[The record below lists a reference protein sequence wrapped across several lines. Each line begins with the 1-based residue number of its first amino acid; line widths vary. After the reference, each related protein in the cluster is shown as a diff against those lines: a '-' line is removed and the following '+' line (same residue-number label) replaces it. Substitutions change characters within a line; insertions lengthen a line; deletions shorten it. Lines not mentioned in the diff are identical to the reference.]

1 MSNSLRLYGLLEC
14 SLLGFSVYEIFQAR
28 NTGVSCHFLLQRIF
42 LNLGLNPCLLDLLH
56 WHSDS
61 LPPCSFF
68 LVLHRS
74 FNYYIFLNFLT
85 VKGLNFLFF
94 PIFFSSCKC
103 SEYGDPITTQ
113 YLLVLVS
120 SRKTLLDSPLGIG
133 E

>member
-1 MSNSLRLYGLLEC
+1 MLNIISHQENANQNHRFNFTPTQMTINKRQIISVENSLAGSQKFLCPWDFPGK
-14 SLLGFSVYEIFQAR
+14 
-28 NTGVSCHFLLQRIF
+28 NTGVGYHFLLQRIF

-94 PIFFSSCKC
+94 PEETLRKLSVNSSA
-103 SEYGDPITTQ
+103 
-113 YLLVLVS
+113 
-120 SRKTLLDSPLGIG
+120 
-133 E
+133 